1 MKYIVSEEELDYI
14 LENIDTDEGR
24 YYAIKKIKD
33 IKSKQPVECIAEG
46 VVDVFK
52 YNTLVGKL
60 SMGPEKCEF
69 VEKIN
74 AYSGKSIEIYIKEV
88 K

>member
-1 MKYIVSEEELDYI
+1 MKYIISQEELRI
-14 LENIDTDEGR
+14 LAGKIQFG
-24 YYAIKKIKD
+24 YAESDIRNFLKD
-33 IKSKQPVECIAEG
+33 KEPVEMVAEG

-74 AYSGKSIEIYIKEV
+74 AYSGKKIQIFIKEV